1 MRRTYLLCLAG
12 AALVAVLA
20 VILTNLDPAVAQA
33 APPQREPQPYQFW
46 GMCAGQPCSLTL
58 PAIPLD
64 KRLVIQNVSL
74 VVSGPTGAQPHVN
87 LEVTWTG
94 AAGPSSTKNHY
105 LPLIY
110 AGAESNTVYY
120 RGNHQILAF
129 ADAGSQPK
137 LHLGGVGSTPPSFL
151 AASVSGYLEPL

>member
-1 MRRTYLLCLAG
+1 MRRTYLLCLSG
-12 AALVAVLA
+12 TALVAVLG
-20 VILTNLDPAVAQA
+20 VILANLGPTVAQA

-46 GMCAGQPCSLTL
+46 GMCTGGPCTIDL
-58 PAIPLD
+58 PGIPLD

-74 VVSGPTGAQPHVN
+74 VVSGPTGAQPFVN

-94 AAGPSSTKNHY
+94 AGGPSSTKNHY
-105 LPLIY
+105 LPLVL
-110 AGAESNTVYY
+110 AGAESGMVYY
-120 RGNHQILAF
+120 RANHQILAF

-137 LHLGGVGSTPPSFL
+137 LHLGGMGSPSPNLL